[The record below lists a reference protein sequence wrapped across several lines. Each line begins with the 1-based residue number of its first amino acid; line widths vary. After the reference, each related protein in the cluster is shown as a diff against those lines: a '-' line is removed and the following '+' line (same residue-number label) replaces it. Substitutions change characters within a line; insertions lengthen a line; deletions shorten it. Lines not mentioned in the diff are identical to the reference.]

1 MSSTIHPTLKWKSLE
16 SNLKSTNNELTPLKL
31 EHPFTFHMESLCT
44 SGLLCKVK
52 EVHKNIA
59 KSLFT
64 TSGIRSKKD
73 TKGFLLSIVPLFTIA
88 RSLMY
93 LE

>member
-1 MSSTIHPTLKWKSLE
+1 ME
-16 SNLKSTNNELTPLKL
+16 NL
-31 EHPFTFHMESLCT
+31 CI

-73 TKGFLLSIVPLFTIA
+73 TKGLLLSIVPLFITV

-93 LE
+93 LK

>member
-1 MSSTIHPTLKWKSLE
+1 
-16 SNLKSTNNELTPLKL
+16 
-31 EHPFTFHMESLCT
+31 MENLCT

-52 EVHKNIA
+52 EVHKSIA

-64 TSGIRSKKD
+64 ISGIRSKKD
-73 TKGFLLSIVPLFTIA
+73 TKGLLLSIVPLFITT